1 LAAQVVDGKPVRWSW
16 DFGSPFMVYDRP
28 PAARDM
34 GWILPSMMASIGV
47 LILTF
52 LYWPVVA
59 LVRRRYK
66 ASADISG
73 KALTASRAS
82 RAGAGLLLALLL
94 GWVVGMSKLTSS
106 AAAMAGA
113 MDGVM
118 LLLQGLGWIVF
129 PVAVIAAG
137 WNLWLTWTDGRGWA
151 RKLWSVLLLLS
162 TLLLF
167 YVALTFHLLAMSVR
181 Y

>member
-1 LAAQVVDGKPVRWSW
+1 
-16 DFGSPFMVYDRP
+16 M
-28 PAARDM
+28 
-34 GWILPSMMASIGV
+34 
-47 LILTF
+47 
-52 LYWPVVA
+52 A

-66 ASADISG
+66 TAVDISG

-82 RAGAGLLLALLL
+82 RIGAGLLLALLL
-94 GWVVGMSKLTSS
+94 GWVVGMSKLTAS

-118 LLLQGLGWIVF
+118 LALQGLGWIVF
-129 PVAVIAAG
+129 PIAVVTAG
-137 WNLWLTWTDGRGWA
+137 WNLWLTWTDGRSWA

-167 YVALTFHLLAMSVR
+167 YVALVFHLLGMSVN